1 MVSVLLVDCLCCVE
15 FYVPWSRYVPGC
27 PVQFFTDEVA
37 SFMHTQLPRKA
48 LPYASCSSTLSSNIS
63 ALTLHILALL

>member
-1 MVSVLLVDCLCCVE
+1 M
-15 FYVPWSRYVPGC
+15 PGC